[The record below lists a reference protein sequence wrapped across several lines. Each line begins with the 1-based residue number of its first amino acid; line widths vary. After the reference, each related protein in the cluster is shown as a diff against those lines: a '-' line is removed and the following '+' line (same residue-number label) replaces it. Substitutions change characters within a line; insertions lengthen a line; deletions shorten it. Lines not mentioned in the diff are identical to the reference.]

1 MSADSLTVPDAG
13 TRPATQRGRLGVP
26 TIMPLAGTEFRLLSR
41 EWAAM
46 LFAFVFP
53 PLMLVVLAGSFGNQ
67 PDEAFGG
74 VLPSDYYVA
83 AYIGIPLGALALLGL
98 PIMVASYRERD
109 VLRRFE
115 AFGVA
120 TVKVIT
126 AQALV
131 TCALVVLAAALVVAV
146 AAPTYGVPAV
156 EDPLRTLAGF
166 VLGTVTMIV
175 LGLALGL
182 SVRTARSAQALG
194 MLAFLPMWLLG
205 GGGPPRDILSDGMS
219 RVSDV
224 LPLWHVTA
232 AIREPWLGTGSGG
245 THLLVLTGWLI
256 VGLVAVTLLLRRRN
270 G

>member
-1 MSADSLTVPDAG
+1 MSAVTALA
-13 TRPATQRGRLGVP
+13 ATE
-26 TIMPLAGTEFRLLSR
+26 ARLLSR

-53 PLMLVVLAGSFGNQ
+53 PLMLVVLAGVFGDQ
-67 PDEAFGG
+67 PDEAFDG

-83 AYIGIPLGALALLGL
+83 AYIGIPLAALALVGL
-98 PIMVASYRERD
+98 PVMLASYRERD

-115 AFGVA
+115 AFGVP
-120 TVKVIT
+120 TVKVVT

-131 TCALVVLAAALVVAV
+131 TCGLVVLAAALVVAV

-156 EDPLRTLAGF
+156 QDPVGALSGF
-166 VLGTVTMIV
+166 VLGTLTMV
-175 LGLALGL
+175 VLGVALGLAA
-182 SVRTARSAQALG
+182 RTARSAQALG

-205 GGGPPRDILSDGMS
+205 GGGPPREVLSDTMA
-219 RVSDV
+219 RISDV

-232 AIREPWLGTGSGG
+232 AIREPWLGTGSGTG
-245 THLLVLTGWLI
+245 HLLALAAWLAI
-256 VGLVAVTLLLRRRN
+256 GLVACAVLLRRRP

>member
-1 MSADSLTVPDAG
+1 
-13 TRPATQRGRLGVP
+13 
-26 TIMPLAGTEFRLLSR
+26 MPLAATEFRLLSR

-98 PIMVASYRERD
+98 PVMLASYRERD

-115 AFGVA
+115 ASGVPTA
-120 TVKVIT
+120 MVVT

-131 TCALVVLAAALVVAV
+131 TGALVVLAAALVLAV

-156 EDPLRTLAGF
+156 QDPLRTVSGF
-166 VLGTVTMIV
+166 VLGTVTMV
-175 LGLALGL
+175 VLGVALGLA
-182 SVRTARSAQALG
+182 VRSARSAQALG
-194 MLAFLPMWLLG
+194 MLVFLPMWLLG
-205 GGGPPRDILSDGMS
+205 GGGPPRDILSDGMQTA
-219 RVSDV
+219 SDV

-245 THLLVLTGWLI
+245 SHLLALAVWLV
-256 VGLVAVTLLLRRRN
+256 VGVVAVTLLLRRRS